1 MILVI
6 WDLENDPRGNV
17 QHILEHGVAP
27 EEVEEVLHDWNSR
40 TTYSVSSGR
49 PITFGFTAEGRYLA
63 VVWEV
68 ADEEPLTVY
77 PVTAYP
83 APEPQREIGP

>member
-6 WDLENDPRGNV
+6 WDLEDDPQGNI
-17 QHILEHGVAP
+17 QHIAEHDVTP
-27 EEVEEVLHDWNSR
+27 EEGEEVLNDRQAR
-40 TTYSVSSGR
+40 TTYSASSGR
-49 PITFGFTAEGRYLA
+49 PITFGWTAAGRYLA

-83 APEPQREIGP
+83 APEPRGEN

>member
-6 WDLENDPRGNV
+6 WDLEDDPRGNIR
-17 QHILEHGVAP
+17 HIVEHGVTP
-27 EEVEEVLHDWNSR
+27 EEVEEVLNDWHSR
-40 TTYSVSSGR
+40 TTYSASSGR
-49 PITFGFTAEGRYLA
+49 PITFGWTAAGRYLA

-77 PVTAYP
+77 PITAYP
-83 APEPQREIGP
+83 APEPSREE